1 MPTKTI
7 PAVSII
13 IPMYNTEKYI
23 GECLDSILAQTFQD
37 FEVIIVDDCSTDNS
51 AAIVESYLPK
61 FNAKGGGGKLQLIRS
76 EKNSD
81 TPGMPR
87 NVGLRYSRGEY
98 IMFVDSDDAITKTA
112 LEEIYPIAKKFDADV
127 LYCEKCYRVGQGDLF
142 STDKNFLK
150 NPVVMGNINYN
161 YVSEPTLVYEN
172 IAERIK
178 DFLALR
184 FYVVPWNYLIR
195 KDLISKY
202 EIKFPNVK
210 YGEDNMFVLFLICLA
225 KNMVRVP
232 NTIYVHRVR
241 EGSIGT
247 NKSPEI
253 EIHRCTDH
261 VFQGITIISNFSKE
275 VPFLR
280 NHPEFQYALFNFLA
294 NNQFGSV
301 APLYAQIPAW
311 QLDPFIR
318 RELDKIDDKTPL
330 TAFLFSRMTLFNLQ
344 LHQQGTI
351 IQQMNAHIQKQN
363 QVIQQL
369 QAQIKSLQAK

>member
-1 MPTKTI
+1 
-7 PAVSII
+7 
-13 IPMYNTEKYI
+13 
-23 GECLDSILAQTFQD
+23 
-37 FEVIIVDDCSTDNS
+37 
-51 AAIVESYLPK
+51 
-61 FNAKGGGGKLQLIRS
+61 
-76 EKNSD
+76 
-81 TPGMPR
+81 
-87 NVGLRYSRGEY
+87 
-98 IMFVDSDDAITKTA
+98 
-112 LEEIYPIAKKFDADV
+112 
-127 LYCEKCYRVGQGDLF
+127 
-142 STDKNFLK
+142 
-150 NPVVMGNINYN
+150 
-161 YVSEPTLVYEN
+161 
-172 IAERIK
+172 
-178 DFLALR
+178 
-184 FYVVPWNYLIR
+184 
-195 KDLISKY
+195 
-202 EIKFPNVK
+202 
-210 YGEDNMFVLFLICLA
+210 
-225 KNMVRVP
+225 MVRVP
-232 NTIYVHRVR
+232 NTVYVHRVR

-369 QAQIKSLQAK
+369 QAQLQLK